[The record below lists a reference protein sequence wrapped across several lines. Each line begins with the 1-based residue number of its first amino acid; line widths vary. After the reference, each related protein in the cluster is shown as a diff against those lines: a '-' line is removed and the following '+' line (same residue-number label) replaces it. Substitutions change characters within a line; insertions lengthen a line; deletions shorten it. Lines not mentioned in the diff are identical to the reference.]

1 MGPNLGRFIFAVGWP
16 VAGPVKEVLDGGHA
30 YMSSGAARNS
40 LVKSGAA
47 RNSRFFDGTMQY
59 RTAPPARCD
68 LETSDRPD
76 LMQPGSM
83 RPRPSGRCILWL
95 HGAGLY
101 FAQGTHE
108 PIRSQ
113 RTHASAA
120 PHTIAMR
127 SRPISY
133 PALHSIPSFGNA
145 TVLGPSHGA
154 NILVRESSRLTQDPL
169 GKPG

>member
-1 MGPNLGRFIFAVGWP
+1 MGWP

-40 LVKSGAA
+40 LVNSGAA

-76 LMQPGSM
+76 LTPA
-83 RPRPSGRCILWL
+83 RCDPDPPDAAYCGCMVL
-95 HGAGLY
+95 GY

>member
-1 MGPNLGRFIFAVGWP
+1 
-16 VAGPVKEVLDGGHA
+16 
-30 YMSSGAARNS
+30 MSSGAARNS

-95 HGAGLY
+95 HGAGLLC
-101 FAQGTHE
+101 ARHTRAHPLSKNTRERGTTHDRDALTTNLL
-108 PIRSQ
+108 PCSSQ
-113 RTHASAA
+113 HPKLRQRYCTG
-120 PHTIAMR
+120 PK
-127 SRPISY
+127 SRCQHPCKGVLPPY
-133 PALHSIPSFGNA
+133 TRPARK
-145 TVLGPSHGA
+145 T
-154 NILVRESSRLTQDPL
+154 RLTVNGSVPRSVSVCYRHL
-169 GKPG
+169 SR